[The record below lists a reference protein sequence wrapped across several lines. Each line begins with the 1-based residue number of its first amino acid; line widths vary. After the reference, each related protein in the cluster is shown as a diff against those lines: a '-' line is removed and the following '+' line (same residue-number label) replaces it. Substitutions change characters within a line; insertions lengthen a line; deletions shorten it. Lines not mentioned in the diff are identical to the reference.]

1 MTETDVVRAKSNF
14 KNLLT
19 QKHAIKRNENSIE
32 KREPYHDCN
41 WAFGICLLIGGI
53 VVTIGQHYR
62 ILDF

>member
-1 MTETDVVRAKSNF
+1 MSGTDVVRAKFNF
-14 KNLLT
+14 KNLLR
-19 QKHAIKRNENSIE
+19 QKHAIKRNENPFE

-41 WAFGICLLIGGI
+41 WAFGICLLVGGI